1 MSISTERFCRNV
13 AGPNLLACLSHLLQ
27 LEAAIVAEAGAG
39 NVEPHISSFFRDN
52 CVWVWVVV
60 VLWYD
65 MCDFKIYLFLIMRL
79 IRYFSLPL
87 KISFALRE
95 KTNFQSNV
103 KFFAIVVESEQCIN
117 LDIVIHF

>member
-1 MSISTERFCRNV
+1 MWNHTYHPFSGITVYGF
-13 AGPNLLACLSHLLQ
+13 GL
-27 LEAAIVAEAGAG
+27 
-39 NVEPHISSFFRDN
+39 
-52 CVWVWVVV
+52 VV

-65 MCDFKIYLFLIMRL
+65 MCDFKSYLFLIMRL